1 MASPRLGSVDHTS
14 ALPGLDE
21 LSTSTEHLL
30 TTVRE
35 LDEQALRGPSLL
47 PGWSRAHVLGHLVG
61 NAHGMVRLAHWAA
74 TGEET
79 EMYPSREARDDE
91 IEQLAQLSADELAD
105 QLEQSAAALGEAFAA
120 LPDTADVRARPLR
133 LGSGRQ
139 LLGGQ
144 LAFGRVREL
153 EIHHVDLT
161 AGYTPAHWSE
171 AFVERTFEQVVPM
184 FRDEREMP
192 VARLTGTTS
201 GRSWDLGTAGPELVG
216 PDSALLAWLLG
227 RSDGDGLRPDGE
239 VVPPAPAW
247 L

>member
-1 MASPRLGSVDHTS
+1 MDH
-14 ALPGLDE
+14 AAAGPPGLPGLDE
-21 LSTSTEHLL
+21 LATSTEHLL
-30 TTVRE
+30 ASVRE
-35 LDEQALRGPSLL
+35 LDGHALREPSLL
-47 PGWSRAHVLGHLVG
+47 PGWSRAHVLAHLVG

-79 EMYPSREARDDE
+79 AMYPSREARDGE
-91 IEQLAQLSADELAD
+91 IEQLAPLGPDELAHR
-105 QLEQSAAALGEAFAA
+105 LEQSAAEVAAAFGA
-120 LPDTADVRARPLR
+120 LPDTDQVRGRRLR
-133 LGSGRQ
+133 LGSGRE

-153 EIHHVDLT
+153 EIHHVDL
-161 AGYTPAHWSE
+161 AVGYTPAHWSP
-171 AFVERTFEQVVPM
+171 AFVERTFDQVVPM

-192 VARLTGTTS
+192 VARLVGTTS
-201 GRSWDLGTAGPELVG
+201 GRSWDVGAEGPDLVG